1 LVLDAG
7 SSVSVAIPGSVACKL
22 FTADSAFECIVSR
35 TSIEHHSTRFINKT
49 GTPSQNL
56 LITHYSLR
64 ITHYFL
70 W

>member
-1 LVLDAG
+1 LGVPVFVLPRTYFGGFLVLDAG
-7 SSVSVAIPGSVACKL
+7 SSVSVAIPGSA
-22 FTADSAFECIVSR
+22 
-35 TSIEHHSTRFINKT
+35 STRFINKT